1 MQKRTGMTLKWTI
14 AYFETYQMVYIC
26 FSGIVNGMSKSP
38 RFNFFKLIKRNL
50 TSHPYH
56 NMAIIIIFSL
66 IAATLFSAQY
76 LASGAAESLDRG
88 TRLFG
93 ADMTVVPAES
103 TAAGEDSLLTGNPAM
118 FFFDNEGFENISR
131 IPGIARA
138 SPEILVST
146 LAGESCC
153 SDYLQII
160 AVDPEKDFTLS
171 LWLKNN
177 PGITFERDAILV
189 GSRIDGDI
197 GSDLLFYGHTFHIV
211 GKLEPTGMRGVDKA
225 VFIRMDDAYTMADE
239 SESKAAKP
247 LVLSRG
253 MVSSVLVQ
261 LDPGASPIVVGDAI
275 RREIP
280 ETRILTQDS
289 LTVTVTRHLDG
300 ITLFLYYFA
309 VIVTV
314 IFLPILIFVS
324 IMVAREMKQEVTFL
338 GALGATKIFVVQL
351 VLAETFSSSVIGTF
365 AGIGAALIVLIGF
378 QDVIA
383 FSLEI
388 PFSIPSLQEILYAI
402 AITLTITLVISA
414 LASMYPTLRLLRS
427 ELYITTNTNESE

>member
-1 MQKRTGMTLKWTI
+1 
-14 AYFETYQMVYIC
+14 MVYIC
-26 FSGIVNGMSKSP
+26 FSGIVNRMSKSP
-38 RFNFFKLIKRNL
+38 RFNFFKLVNRNL
-50 TSHPYH
+50 ISRPYH
-56 NMAIIIIFSL
+56 TMAIIIIFSL

-93 ADMTVVPAES
+93 ADLTVVPAES

-118 FFFDNEGFENISR
+118 FFFSNDGYENISR
-131 IPGIARA
+131 IPGIAKV

-146 LAGESCC
+146 LAGVSCC

-160 AVDPEKDFTLS
+160 AVDPEKDFTMS

-177 PGITFERDAILV
+177 PGVTFGRDAIIV
-189 GSRIDGDI
+189 GNRIDGDV

-211 GKLEPTGMRGVDKA
+211 GKLEPTGMRGVDKV

-239 SESKAAKP
+239 SWSKAAKP

-261 LDPGASPIVVGDAI
+261 LDPDASPVIIGDAI

-280 ETRILTQDS
+280 GTRIFTQDS
-289 LTVTVTRHLDG
+289 LSLTVTRHLDG
-300 ITLFLYYFA
+300 ITRFLYYTA
-309 VIVTV
+309 IVVTA
-314 IFLPILIFVS
+314 IFLPILFYVS
-324 IMVAREMKQEVTFL
+324 IMLAREMKQEVTL
-338 GALGATKIFVVQL
+338 MGALGATKTFVVQL
-351 VLAETFSSSVIGTF
+351 ILAETFSSSVIGTF

-378 QDVIA
+378 QEVIA
-383 FSLEI
+383 YSLEI
-388 PFSIPSLQEILYAI
+388 PFSIPSPVEIVYAA

-414 LASMYPTLRLLRS
+414 IASIYPTMQLLRS
-427 ELYITTNTNESE
+427 ELNSATNTDEPE